1 MSFCLEILVCRR
13 PHAASFSLACLTT
26 ILSFAFPCRAGADPI
41 DLTPAA
47 LVTSSAEQPE
57 RSPLEAVDGDEKT
70 RWAGDDAQSG
80 HWLQLEFS
88 EPRRFSACR
97 LVWEFPDRKY
107 LYRLE
112 ASADGKT
119 WQPLVDAA
127 RAPRPGRE
135 ELKFDHA
142 GVRYLRL
149 THLGNHWPSVRELQL
164 FGDGPLP
171 RPVKAPAIPVGVDPA
186 EEAAI
191 LKTLKIPEEF
201 EATLYAAPPTVD
213 CPVFVA
219 AAPDGTLYVS
229 SDRNGSLGR
238 KAKQGRIVRL
248 RDRDGDG
255 HADEAKLFVDDVDSP
270 RGLVVDG
277 DTIYLLHPPHITAY
291 TDRDGD
297 GVADESKIIVKNIGW
312 TFKDRPADHGSNGL
326 ELGIDGWIYAAI
338 GDFGFLEAEGTDG
351 RKLQC
356 RGGGV
361 VRVRPDGTGLELY
374 SFGTRNI
381 LEVAMSPLLDGFARD
396 NTNDGGGWNI
406 RFHHFTGD
414 DDHGYPRLFK
424 NFTDEIVPPLADYG
438 GGSGTG
444 ACWIDEPSWPAAW
457 NKRPYTVDWGRE
469 LIGAHT
475 VLAAGAT
482 YVEPNPPADFARYT
496 RPTDLDI
503 DAHGRA
509 YLASWRDGG
518 FTAGPNCGYILRVQP
533 KGLKPAANK
542 DEKTD
547 DKVFL
552 VKELKSDS
560 HRRRLAAQRNIV
572 GNRSLLHPIWF
583 NALITDQYLAIES
596 RVAALFAYSQVDPAA
611 ARELIISDYVLG
623 NPSLAAWGLRAL
635 TDDAEKLSDVKAEWI
650 IPHLSSSD
658 ARTRREAIRALTRLG
673 RASAASELVPLLD
686 DEDRQIRHLTVHAL
700 VTLRAYESCLVALSE
715 AGTSDIRRTAALQV
729 LVRIPDAAVVSGIVN
744 KLQSE
749 RIPVRRAELITALC
763 RLHFVE
769 GTWKGDSWGTRPDTR
784 GPFYQP
790 EPWSETPRIAAI
802 LESILKKA
810 DAAEA
815 IVLGRELARHRI
827 QLGDVVGRLIELAEA
842 DPQVVPSLV
851 LYLDREEKVP
861 PAARDLLLKAA
872 NSSAAD
878 RMTELLAIRSLL
890 KLDDEQA
897 AATILKR
904 LPQFQSTDAER
915 EVYSRVKRNF
925 FLAPQFDRHAPLFF
939 AAAKDGRDA
948 AAKWADGVVIRFAF
962 GAGTAPAVK
971 QTARETI
978 DAAWKTPDGRR
989 RLIAASEFAD
999 DRSLAVRI
1007 ADDAESQDSPTAKF
1021 AAETLQ
1027 RMRLDPKRI
1036 REVLDT
1042 SGPKVAGAAVPEVVE
1057 SMKKLRGEPW
1067 RGEQL
1072 FTQLKCA
1079 NCHTVRADEPV
1090 RGPFLGNIAK
1100 TYRREQLA
1108 EAILLPSK
1116 QLAQGF
1122 ATNVFTLDSG
1132 LTRTGFVTQEAADK
1146 VTIRDG
1152 TGQELVIA
1160 KKEIEEREKV
1170 AVSVMPEGLAKDL
1183 TLVDLASLLD
1193 YLDWLAKQE
1202 EQHGQ
1207 APQ

>member
-57 RSPLEAVDGDEKT
+57 RSPREAVDGDEKT
-70 RWAGDDAQSG
+70 RWAGDNAQPG

-127 RAPRPGRE
+127 REPRPGRE
-135 ELKFDHA
+135 ELKFDQA

-191 LKTLKIPEEF
+191 LKTLKIPDEF

-291 TDRDGD
+291 TDHDGD

-326 ELGIDGWIYAAI
+326 ELGIDGWLYAAI

-361 VRVRPDGTGLELY
+361 VRMRPDGTGLELY

-414 DDHGYPRLFK
+414 DDHGYPRMFK
-424 NFTDEIVPPLADYG
+424 NFADEIVAPLADYG

-444 ACWIDEPSWPAAW
+444 ACWIDEPSWPASW

-469 LIGAHT
+469 SIGAHT
-475 VLAAGAT
+475 VVEQGAT
-482 YVEPNPPADFARYT
+482 FIEPNPPAEFARYT
-496 RPTDLDI
+496 RPTDLDV
-503 DAHGRA
+503 DAHGHA
-509 YLASWRDGG
+509 YLGSWRDGG

-533 KGLKPAANK
+533 KGLKPAALPNYLQATE
-542 DEKTD
+542 DVLLT
-547 DKVFL
+547 
-552 VKELKSDS
+552 ELKSDS
-560 HRRRLAAQRNIV
+560 HRRRLAAQRELIRRRGQVELNKLLRLAGDERV
-572 GNRSLLHPIWF
+572 SL
-583 NALITDQYLAIES
+583 AG
-596 RVAALFAYSQVDPAA
+596 RVASLFAFAQSADERNRNSLSPLL
-611 ARELIISDYVLG
+611 RDHR
-623 NPSLAAWGLRAL
+623 LAAWAIRAL
-635 TDDAEKLSDVKAEWI
+635 TDDDRRLQYVDPRPM
-650 IPHLSSSD
+650 IPLLAASD
-658 ARTRREAIRALTRLG
+658 ARTRREAVRAVGRIGDSSVAGSLAARLNDDDPIV
-673 RASAASELVPLLD
+673 RHIAVAMLAKLKAVDACLAVLD
-686 DEDRQIRHLTVHAL
+686 DAGASTIH
-700 VTLRAYESCLVALSE
+700 RA
-715 AGTSDIRRTAALQV
+715 AAIQA
-729 LVRIPDAAVVSGIVN
+729 LVRIPEARVVSGF
-744 KLQSE
+744 SE
-749 RIPVRRAELITALC
+749 RLTRETTPVRRTQLITALC

-790 EPWSETPRIAAI
+790 EPWSETPRIAA
-802 LESILKKA
+802 LLDSVLKQA

-939 AAAKDGRDA
+939 AAAKDSRDA

-1007 ADDAESQDSPTAKF
+1007 ADDAETQDSPTAKF
-1021 AAETLQ
+1021 AAETLK

-1042 SGPKVAGAAVPEVVE
+1042 SGPKVAGTAVPEVVE

-1079 NCHTVRADEPV
+1079 NCHTVRADDPV

-1108 EAILLPSK
+1108 EAILSPSK